1 MSSPAKSRKRV
12 RFSDQPQIR
21 EFEPALFPAAEST
34 DLQDLEGG
42 IDAVHLTT
50 VDPARAASDRAKRR
64 RDALMMSFEEGME
77 GDELAAEAEYDD
89 IPVSSRLEHS
99 ARLEPFHMKRER
111 ELGYFDA
118 ETGDYVEYASR
129 RDVPDAWADALPVTE
144 SMEDEEDSESAE
156 EAEIEM
162 GADKGG
168 DPALL
173 RKTIVHAL
181 REGETVL
188 SALRRIARERE
199 VATGGGAAA
208 APLRRASMLPA
219 AAAAFEELTDAAA
232 QLMRSVGDFGLY
244 SKTREQIAAGG
255 AAALGPAAAGGLTA
269 TPGPSLTLMAGRGAS
284 NGDAGAATFHNPP
297 PPADAELNIYGE
309 EGGEGRAETP
319 VSERPLSPADAE
331 ARAAGEGD
339 SKGPRLLPSPLAQA
353 QPSPSSPEPKEEG
366 PAPSPVPSGVGSDP
380 LDGFQLDPGSGQ
392 WVNHS
397 LGCTFDPATQLYGD
411 VESGAWY
418 RWQDGQYH
426 PVVTGSS

>member
-1 MSSPAKSRKRV
+1 MH
-12 RFSDQPQIR
+12 
-21 EFEPALFPAAEST
+21 EPT
-34 DLQDLEGG
+34 GG

-77 GDELAAEAEYDD
+77 GDELAAEAKYDD

-232 QLMRSVGDFGLY
+232 QLMRS
-244 SKTREQIAAGG
+244 
-255 AAALGPAAAGGLTA
+255 
-269 TPGPSLTLMAGRGAS
+269 
-284 NGDAGAATFHNPP
+284 
-297 PPADAELNIYGE
+297 LNIYGE